1 MEPKR
6 RKLRDNRAGGGDA
19 VLPPGP
25 ALGFSARTGA
35 RSGRGAAVRR
45 PAPRKR
51 RKAAGLSRRLQRG
64 PYAERGGL
72 RLVSGAC
79 RRQQPGPT
87 PAGAPH
93 PALYHSRSPGAYF
106 IRPAPCR
113 RHPVVEGD
121 GIPSDDPPGCP
132 PGSGGYGLADGG
144 MAAAAPVQISVDSR
158 WDSVPDV
165 LVRLLHLS
173 ACPSGNAAVS
183 GRNPGPSG
191 G

>member
-79 RRQQPGPT
+79 RRQQQRPA
-87 PAGAPH
+87 PAGLSH
-93 PALYHSRSPGAYF
+93 PALYHGRPQRAHPL
-106 IRPAPCR
+106 RPAHFR
-113 RHPVVEGD
+113 SHIAVERYGVAQD
-121 GIPSDDPPGCP
+121 GTPRCP
-132 PGSGGYGLADGG
+132 PGGRRDGLAHRGL
-144 MAAAAPVQISVDSR
+144 AAAAPVQISAAAG
-158 WDSVPDV
+158 WNPVPDV
-165 LVRLLHLS
+165 LVWLLHLPAGP
-173 ACPSGNAAVS
+173 ACRAAVFD
-183 GRNPGPSG
+183 
-191 G
+191 